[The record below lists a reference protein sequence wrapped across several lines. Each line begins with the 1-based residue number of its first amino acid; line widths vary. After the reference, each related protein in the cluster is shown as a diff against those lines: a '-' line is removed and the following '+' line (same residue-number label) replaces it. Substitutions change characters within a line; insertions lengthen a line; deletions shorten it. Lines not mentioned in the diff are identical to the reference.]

1 MNNYVVKRGLLI
13 IKEGILN
20 NILIFNSY
28 LIKISPSFKD

>member
-13 IKEGILN
+13 IKGILN